1 MKTLLMMHDKYK
13 KNGIK
18 NWQSEFTREEI
29 NMIEDAKVLRK
40 LGKLDG

>member
-1 MKTLLMMHDKYK
+1 MMHDKYK
-13 KNGIK
+13 KNGIS
-18 NWQSEFTREEI
+18 NWQGEFTREEI

>member
-1 MKTLLMMHDKYK
+1 MHDKYK
-13 KNGIK
+13 KNKIN
-18 NWQSEFTREEI
+18 NWQKEFTREEI